1 MGRVTAGEEMV
12 ALYDS
17 AGAVVGAVPR
27 SRMRAE
33 RLWHATTGVLV
44 RSLDGSRVFVHRR
57 TSSKDVFPGMLDVWA
72 GGVVAA
78 GESPDVTAVRELAE
92 EYGLSGVAVQPL
104 FSGTY
109 ELPDVRCH
117 AFLYEARSDGPFVVQ
132 ESEIESA
139 WWEPVERLRT
149 LVGDREW
156 PIVPD
161 GRLALQEWFSRF
173 SPAAALGPR
182 ES

>member
-1 MGRVTAGEEMV
+1 MNSVTPGEELV
-12 ALYDS
+12 ARYDS
-17 AGAVVGAVPR
+17 EGTVIGAVPR

-57 TSSKDVFPGMLDVWA
+57 TACKDVFPGMLDVWA

-78 GESPDVTAVRELAE
+78 GESPYVTAVRELAE
-92 EYGLSGVAVQPL
+92 EYGVSDVAVEPL

-109 ELPDVRCH
+109 DLPDVRCH
-117 AFLYEARSDGPFVVQ
+117 AWLYEARSDGPFVVQ

-139 WWEPVERLRT
+139 WWEPVTRLRR
-149 LVGDREW
+149 LVDDAEW

-161 GRLALQEWFSRF
+161 GRIALKQWF
-173 SPAAALGPR
+173 ALGPR
-182 ES
+182 

>member
-1 MGRVTAGEEMV
+1 MAW
-12 ALYDS
+12 YD
-17 AGAVVGAVPR
+17 AEGVVVGAVLR

-57 TSSKDVFPGMLDVWA
+57 TSWKDVFPGMLDVWA

-78 GESPDVTAVRELAE
+78 GESPDATAVRELSE
-92 EYGLSGVAVQPL
+92 EYGISDVVVAPL

-109 ELPDVRCH
+109 DLPDVRCH
-117 AFLYEARSDGPFVVQ
+117 AFLYEARSDGPFEVQ

-139 WWEPVERLRT
+139 WWEPVERLRV
-149 LVGDREW
+149 LVDDPAW

-161 GRLALQEWFSRF
+161 GRIALREWF
-173 SPAAALGPR
+173 ALGPR
-182 ES
+182 EG

>member
-1 MGRVTAGEEMV
+1 MTAGEELV
-12 ALYDS
+12 AWYDP
-17 AGAVVGAVPR
+17 AGTVIGSVPR
-27 SRMRAE
+27 SRMRAQ

-57 TSSKDVFPGMLDVWA
+57 TADKDVFPGMLDVWA

-78 GESPDVTAVRELAE
+78 GESPAVTAVRELAE
-92 EYGLSGVAVQPL
+92 EYGVSGVAVEPL

-109 ELPDVRCH
+109 DLPDVRCH
-117 AFLYEARSDGPFVVQ
+117 AFLYEARSNGPFVVQ

-139 WWEPVERLRT
+139 WWEPVSRLRV
-149 LVGDREW
+149 LVDDPRW

-161 GRLALQEWFSRF
+161 GRIALKEWF
-173 SPAAALGPR
+173 ALGPR

>member
-1 MGRVTAGEEMV
+1 MDRVTAGEELV
-12 ALYDS
+12 AHYDP
-17 AGAVVGAVPR
+17 AGKVIGSVPR

-57 TSSKDVFPGMLDVWA
+57 TSWKDVFPGMLDVWA

-78 GESPDVTAVRELAE
+78 GESPQETAVRELAE
-92 EYGLSGVAVQPL
+92 EYGLSDVPVVPL

-109 ELPDVRCH
+109 DLAEVRCH
-117 AFLYEARSDGPFVVQ
+117 SWLYEARSDGPFEVQ
-132 ESEIESA
+132 ASEIESA
-139 WWEPVERLRT
+139 WWEDVSRLSVLVE
-149 LVGDREW
+149 DESW

-161 GRLALQEWFSRF
+161 GRIALREWF
-173 SPAAALGPR
+173 ALGPR
-182 ES
+182 EG

>member
-1 MGRVTAGEEMV
+1 MSRVTAGEELV

-17 AGAVVGAVPR
+17 AGAVIGAVPR

-57 TSSKDVFPGMLDVWA
+57 TSWKDVFPGMLDVWA

-92 EYGLSGVAVQPL
+92 EYGVSDVAVKPL

-109 ELPDVRCH
+109 DLPDVRCH
-117 AFLYEARSDGPFVVQ
+117 AWLYEARSDGPFVLQ
-132 ESEIESA
+132 AAEIESA
-139 WWEPVERLRT
+139 WWEPVDRLRH
-149 LVGDREW
+149 LVTDAQW

-161 GRLALQEWFSRF
+161 GRIALQEWF
-173 SPAAALGPR
+173 ALGPR
-182 ES
+182 